1 MTSQQTS
8 QRPTMEQ
15 ITAALAAL
23 RDAARACDNTQHVT
37 ALANARALG
46 CIDDQIHDAYRWG
59 SRQRM
64 TFDTHLPGVIAS
76 DGHGN

>member
-37 ALANARALG
+37 ALANAPSAGASGGRATAW
-46 CIDDQIHDAYRWG
+46 C
-59 SRQRM
+59 
-64 TFDTHLPGVIAS
+64 
-76 DGHGN
+76 